1 MNNIIILGIIVFVVI
16 VTIVA
21 LVLSIISLTKKCK
34 SDKFAGDILNESDCY
49 NTSQINTKSKLRDCI
64 NTMRTLSTNID
75 SNYWGRADNIGLH
88 EPSGA
93 ISGSFGNSKII
104 N

>member
-1 MNNIIILGIIVFVVI
+1 MSNYIILVATILATII
-16 VTIVA
+16 A

-34 SDKFAGDILNESDCY
+34 SDKFAGDVLDESDCY
-49 NTSQINTKSKLRDCI
+49 NTSQINTESELKDCV

-75 SNYWGRADNIGLH
+75 SQYWGHADNRGLY
-88 EPSGA
+88 EPSGV
-93 ISGSFGNSKII
+93 ISGSFGNSEII